1 MRSRAPRPARC
12 AATAVLAA
20 TLLVSGCG
28 AGGTTAKDA
37 PQVGTDDSASP
48 TEPADGQDPDPEALP
63 SAVPEVGLELT
74 YSETAAERERAAMA
88 AYATFEQ
95 AVRGTLRTA
104 RLDPRLPDVAAGPVV
119 DDFRDTVRYLR
130 SNDLRFEGT
139 ARADVDVED
148 AREQFVVLSVCLDG
162 TDVRQVQAGEPR
174 RLDGRERGLV
184 RALVFQSPDRSW
196 VVNEYRE
203 LDRPC

>member
-1 MRSRAPRPARC
+1 MRWGDRRPAWC
-12 AATAVLAA
+12 AATGLVAA

-28 AGGTTAKDA
+28 SGGTAAKDA
-37 PQVGTDDSASP
+37 PEIGTGDSAAP
-48 TEPADGQDPDPEALP
+48 TDPGDGRDPDPGALP
-63 SAVPEVGLELT
+63 TAVPEVGLELT
-74 YSETAAERERAAMA
+74 YPETAAERERAAMA

-104 RLDPRLPDVAAGPVV
+104 RLDPRLPEVAAGPVV
-119 DDFRDTVRYLR
+119 DGFRDSVRYLR

-148 AREQFVVLSVCLDG
+148 ARKQFVVLSVCLDG

-184 RALVFQSPDRSW
+184 RALMFQSPERSW